1 MPTRALLLPGLYDSG
16 PAHWQTHWEHSEP
29 GFVRV
34 IQDDW
39 ATPRPTDWVA
49 RLDEAVTAHG
59 RQVVLVGH
67 SSSCAL
73 IAAWSRLEG
82 RRVKGALLVAPSDSE
97 APSYPAGPTG
107 FAPMP
112 MARIPFRTILIAST
126 DDEYVSMERACV
138 FAQAWGSRLV
148 DAGALGHINSA
159 SNLGRWPMGLA
170 LLEELLTLPET

>member
-16 PAHWQTHWEHSEP
+16 PAHWQTHWEQSEP

-39 ATPRPTDWVA
+39 ATPRLADWVA
-49 RLDEAVTAHG
+49 RLDQAVTAHG

-73 IAAWSRLEG
+73 IAAWSQLPG
-82 RRVKGALLVAPSDSE
+82 RRVRGGLLVAPSDSE

-107 FAPMP
+107 CAPMP
-112 MARIPFRTILIAST
+112 TARIPFRTIVVASGASSNEEVEL
-126 DDEYVSMERACV
+126 EYSRIEWQYWISATTMVSRV
-138 FAQAWGSRLV
+138 GWDV
-148 DAGALGHINSA
+148 AGRKAF
-159 SNLGRWPMGLA
+159 
-170 LLEELLTLPET
+170 

>member
-16 PAHWQTHWEHSEP
+16 PAHWQTHWEHSEAD
-29 GFVRV
+29 FVRV

-39 ATPRPTDWVA
+39 ATPRLADWVG

-73 IAAWSRLEG
+73 VAAWSGRPD
-82 RRVKGALLVAPSDSE
+82 RRVKGALLVAPSDTE
-97 APSYPAGPTG
+97 APSYPSGPTG

-112 MARIPFRTILIAST
+112 LGRIPFPTIVVASS
-126 DDEYVSMERACV
+126 DDEYVTLPRAEA
-138 FAQAWGSRLV
+138 FARAWGSRLV
-148 DAGALGHINSA
+148 HAGALGHINSA
-159 SNLGRWPMGLA
+159 SNLGRWPTGRA
-170 LLEELLTLPET
+170 LLEELMQPQEG

>member
-16 PAHWQTHWEHSEP
+16 PAHWQTHWEQSEP
-29 GFVRV
+29 SFVRV

-39 ATPRPTDWVA
+39 ATPRLADWVA
-49 RLDEAVTAHG
+49 RLDQAVTAHG

-73 IAAWSRLEG
+73 IAAWSQLPG
-82 RRVKGALLVAPSDSE
+82 RRVRGGLLVAPSDSE

-112 MARIPFRTILIAST
+112 TARIPFRTIVVAST
-126 DDEYVSMERACV
+126 DDEYVSMERARA

-159 SNLGRWPMGLA
+159 SNLGRWPMGRA
-170 LLEELLTLPET
+170 LLEELLTLPED